1 LEATKLW
8 LGRPGPKKKLFSV
21 VVEKQESIA
30 ELKESELK
38 ERELKE
44 SVTELKEK
52 RENIKKKLLNT
63 NVVVNK

>member
-1 LEATKLW
+1 
-8 LGRPGPKKKLFSV
+8 V